1 MDRSQQIQETATF
14 GSYEPISVSKESRID
29 FREFLLGEVGGGGG
43 VYYSNACHIGSI
55 MDFIGQLINNFY
67 YIGRIT

>member
-29 FREFLLGEVGGGGG
+29 FQEFLLGEVGGFLPQQR
-43 VYYSNACHIGSI
+43 IGSI
-55 MDFIGQLINNFY
+55 MDFIG
-67 YIGRIT
+67 